1 MFYFADACHSH
12 LNALC
17 LGSNGTQSP
26 FSPPNKLINSSDI
39 SHCQRARQPPGC
51 GKAVWMQRCLSRA
64 VSILE
69 INAHQTAFGPF
80 IDALPTIYKHDSLD
94 KVRKLYAHEQGNL
107 GMNDHQHV
115 HQDLQCSRRY

>member
-1 MFYFADACHSH
+1 LPARPAASGLWQSSLDAALSISGGKHSR
-12 LNALC
+12 N
-17 LGSNGTQSP
+17 
-26 FSPPNKLINSSDI
+26 
-39 SHCQRARQPPGC
+39 
-51 GKAVWMQRCLSRA
+51 
-64 VSILE
+64 
-69 INAHQTAFGPF
+69 NAHQTAFGPF